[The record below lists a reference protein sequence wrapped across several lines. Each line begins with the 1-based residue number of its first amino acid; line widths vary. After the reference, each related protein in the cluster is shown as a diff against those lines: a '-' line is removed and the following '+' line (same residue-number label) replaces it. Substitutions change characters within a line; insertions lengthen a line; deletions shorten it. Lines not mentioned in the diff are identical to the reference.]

1 MQTVDAMLKEDSE
14 TIELLI
20 KENDQL
26 QAEIERLL
34 KELQQTKERAL
45 FYKTILDQI
54 KNERTEV

>member
-1 MQTVDAMLKEDSE
+1 MQTVDAILKEDSE

>member
-1 MQTVDAMLKEDSE
+1 MQTVDAILKEYSE

>member
-1 MQTVDAMLKEDSE
+1 MLKEDSE